1 LRSISFKKNWCL
13 VTVYL
18 NINYLITSHNYQA
31 KIQMS
36 SNGFLVETSTT
47 KMKPKVPKMLED
59 CSNEVLTEIFSHLCK
74 KDIFSCVALVCI
86 RFCELTKSPK
96 LMPKCV
102 EIVRSKSDR
111 QINSILDMLRI
122 NTHLETVRMKKKKKK
137 SNLNLNLK
145 LKLWFFFLSLRK

>member
-1 LRSISFKKNWCL
+1 MRKCFFKFVALPRELLLLL
-13 VTVYL
+13 VLFCTYCIFNTEL
-18 NINYLITSHNYQA
+18 ETLMA
-31 KIQMS
+31 AWL
-36 SNGFLVETSTT
+36 FLVETSTT

-74 KDIFSCVALVCI
+74 KDIFSSVALVCI

-122 NTHLETVRMKKKKKK
+122 NTHLEKVKIKYNCFLIKKK
-137 SNLNLNLK
+137 SNLK
-145 LKLWFFFLSLRK
+145 LKIKKNN